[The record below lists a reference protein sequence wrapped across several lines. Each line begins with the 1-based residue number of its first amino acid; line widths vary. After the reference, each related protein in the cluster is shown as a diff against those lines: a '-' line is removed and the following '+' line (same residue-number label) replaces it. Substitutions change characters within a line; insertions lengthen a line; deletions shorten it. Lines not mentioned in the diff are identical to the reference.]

1 MNTAVPHPAGLTTDS
16 VFPTMPSE
24 GNQTVPKAT
33 MALPSVAAQAPK
45 AARASH
51 LTQASRLTRAGWMV
65 VLGAILPIGAWTAMA
80 PLSMAVIA
88 PGFVR
93 VDLNRR
99 PVQHL
104 EGGIVREV
112 LVRDGQM
119 VKAGEPVL
127 LLGNVGVDADSNRVD
142 FRVASERA
150 ALARLEAEQ
159 RLQNTISLPADLV
172 ATARKDARVQQAID
186 KEQSLFNTRR
196 DSLRSEIALLNE
208 QRQRIGQEMSA
219 MRAQIAHAKN
229 SYELQQKDL
238 ESNRKLAGDGF
249 ISSAKITQQEATVI
263 DYAAKLEQ
271 YNSELLR
278 AQQRIGDIDLKVK
291 TIQNE
296 FSKTA
301 SDQLKQTAARLSEFE
316 QEQRKYGD
324 AASRQV
330 VTAPAAGEIID
341 LKVTSSGAVIRPGDT
356 IAEIVPSEAKMLIEA
371 RIRPEDISY
380 VANGQNARVKFTAF
394 KYRNASMVEGKV
406 TYVSA
411 DRLFDDQS
419 RSHYYSVMIAA
430 NVEKLSA
437 DTDFKI
443 QAGMPSEVYID
454 GARQTP
460 LEYMLDPLTS
470 TLRRSQRQL

>member
-1 MNTAVPHPAGLTTDS
+1 MNSMAHPAGLTTDS
-16 VFPTMPSE
+16 MFPPMPADPSAAPR
-24 GNQTVPKAT
+24 QA
-33 MALPSVAAQAPK
+33 MALPGLPMPSAKKAPV
-45 AARASH
+45 SH
-51 LTQASRLTRAGWMV
+51 LSQATRLTRAGWLV
-65 VLGAILPIGAWTAMA
+65 VLVAILPIGAWTAMA

-112 LVRDGQM
+112 LVRDGQI

-127 LLGNVGVDADSNRVD
+127 ILGNVGVDADSNRVD
-142 FRVASERA
+142 FRVATERA

-159 RLQNTISLPADLV
+159 RLLSNIIFPADLQ
-172 ATARKDARVQQAID
+172 AMARKDVRVKQAID

-196 DSLRSEIALLNE
+196 ESLRSEIALLGD
-208 QRQRIGQEMSA
+208 QRKRIDQEMGA
-219 MRAQIAHAKN
+219 MRAQIAHAKT

-249 ISSAKITQQEATVI
+249 ISAAKVTQQEATVI

-271 YNSELLR
+271 HNSELLR
-278 AQQRIGDIDLKVK
+278 AQQRIGDIELKVQ

-296 FSKTA
+296 FSKSA
-301 SDQLKQTAARLSEFE
+301 SDQLKQTSARLSEFE
-316 QEQRKYGD
+316 QEQRKFGD

-330 VTAPAAGEIID
+330 VTAPAAGEVID
-341 LKVTSSGAVIRPGDT
+341 LKVTSPGAVIRPGDM
-356 IAEIVPSEAKMLIEA
+356 IAEIVPSDAKMLIEA

-380 VANGQNARVKFTAF
+380 VVPGQTARIKFSAF
-394 KYRNASMVEGKV
+394 KYRNAAMVQGKV

-411 DRLFDDQS
+411 DRLLDEQA
-419 RSHYYSVMIAA
+419 RMHYYSVMIAA
-430 NVEKLSA
+430 DVEKLSA
-437 DTDFKI
+437 ETDFKI

-470 TLRRSQRQL
+470 TLRRSARQL